1 MDFHI
6 LQKVVDELS
15 SLITGARV
23 DRLFQGVG
31 GELYL
36 VLHRRRKNAI
46 LLISPDRSMPRL
58 HLVSAKPPAIHT
70 LTGFAQYLKSRVTGA
85 VISAIVLLNQ
95 DRITEIRFSKAG
107 AEYRL
112 VIELTG
118 STANLILTDESYTI
132 LAVRHAVA
140 FAENVSRPLLQGLQY
155 VVPAKRPHGAVSRGR
170 TLDEAEGAFLPADD
184 ADRVFNRAAE
194 AFYERLIEQRD
205 VASLRTRLSS
215 VVRQALS
222 KAERRIIALSED
234 LRSAGRADE
243 YRQAGELI
251 LSHMGQ
257 LATGMKHTEL
267 AGYDGRMVT
276 VQLDPQRSPAQNAER
291 YFKKYKKAKAGREII
306 STRLQQS
313 QEEASYL
320 KSVSIDID
328 HAHDREGLVR
338 IHAELVVRRYIM
350 QRGNGAN
357 AVKTEPKGE
366 PFRKI
371 LYMGWEVLGGK
382 SALGNAYITMKL
394 ARPDDLWL
402 HAEGMPGSHE
412 LLRNPGRTELPQ
424 DVFMKAAALAA
435 FYSKGRNAAK
445 VPVTYAR
452 ARFVKIPR
460 GAKPGLVILMERKVI
475 MAVPEEI

>member
-1 MDFHI
+1 MDFQI

-15 SLITGARV
+15 TLITGARV
-23 DRLFQGVG
+23 DRLYQGFG

-36 VLHRRRKNAI
+36 VLHRRRNNAV

-58 HLVSAKPPAIHT
+58 HLVSAKPPAVHA

-95 DRITEIRFSKAG
+95 DRIAEIRFSKAG

-118 STANLILTDESYTI
+118 SSANLILTDASYSI

-155 VVPAKRPHGAVSRGR
+155 VVPAKRPHGAVSGKRAPDA
-170 TLDEAEGAFLPADD
+170 TEGTSAPVDD
-184 ADRVFNRAAE
+184 ADRAFNRAAE

-205 VASLRTRLSS
+205 VASLRTRLST
-215 VVRQALS
+215 VVRQARS
-222 KAERRIIALSED
+222 KVERRITALSED
-234 LRSAGRADE
+234 LRSADRADE

-251 LSHMGQ
+251 LSHIGQ
-257 LATGMKHTEL
+257 LATGMKHAEL
-267 AGYDGRMVT
+267 AGYDGRMVA
-276 VQLDPQRSPAQNAER
+276 VRLEPQRSPAQNAER

-306 STRLQQS
+306 STRLQHS

-328 HAHDREGLVR
+328 HAPDREGLVR
-338 IHAELVVRRYIM
+338 IHSELVVRRYIM

-357 AVKTEPKGE
+357 AARSEPKGV
-366 PFRKI
+366 PIRKI
-371 LYMGWEVLGGK
+371 LCLGWEVLVGK
-382 SALGNAYITMKL
+382 SALGNDYITTKL

-402 HAEGMPGSHE
+402 HAEGMPGSHV
-412 LLRNPGRTELPQ
+412 LIRNPGRTDIPE
-424 DVFMKAAALAA
+424 DVFMKAASLAA
-435 FYSKGRNAAK
+435 FYSKGRKAAK
-445 VPVTYAR
+445 VPITYAH
-452 ARFVKIPR
+452 ARFVKKPR
-460 GAKPGLVILMERKVI
+460 GAKPGLVVLLERKVI
-475 MAVPEEI
+475 MAAPEEI